1 MRASSAP
8 GFMVEA
14 CIVFT
19 WPSSRSADNQAPI
32 VLHAVSFLSPRPHI
46 WSPTAQ
52 IPPPALVSASVS
64 SRAKF
69 LLCMCLIDMVAVCF
83 LALASYNWSLDA
95 LLHQDVQ
102 KCSIRA
108 SLIDIACLSIARS
121 ASFVALMNL
130 PTRLMVRGS
139 AGKGQCNDC
148 GQTCAWKMQGPYL
161 RFDSSSLLLQILSH
175 PVA

>member
-1 MRASSAP
+1 M
-8 GFMVEA
+8 
-14 CIVFT
+14 
-19 WPSSRSADNQAPI
+19 
-32 VLHAVSFLSPRPHI
+32 LSPA
-46 WSPTAQ
+46 AQ

-69 LLCMCLIDMVAVCF
+69 LLCMCLVDMVAVSF
-83 LALASYNWSLDA
+83 LTLASYNWSFDA
-95 LLHQDVQ
+95 LFHQDVQ

-139 AGKGQCNDC
+139 AGE
-148 GQTCAWKMQGPYL
+148 
-161 RFDSSSLLLQILSH
+161 RHLS
-175 PVA
+175 